1 MKRKQTQK
9 LLCVSFSCLLVL
21 LLSSC
26 VKERKIVEVKIISV
40 YQNKGSWITLIEDED
55 GMRKRIYGKM
65 GEPSESFKITRLEF
79 HRIYVGDKFRYSN

>member
-26 VKERKIVEVKIISV
+26 VKEQKIVEVKIISV
-40 YQNKGSWITLIEDED
+40 YQIKGSWVTLIEDEE
-55 GMRKRIYGKM
+55 GLRRRIYGKM
-65 GEPSESFKITRLEF
+65 GEPSESFKMIRVES
-79 HRIYVGDKFRYSN
+79 HMIIYGDKFQYLN